1 MANSANPS
9 PFTNP
14 LTRPPTDAEKRI
26 TVNFSGEL
34 YDTLMEM
41 ARRSGKNVSDTIR
54 GAITLQKYLDDARRD
69 GNRILLERDGKVR
82 ELVTL

>member
-1 MANSANPS
+1 MAQPTNPS
-9 PFTNP
+9 PVTEP
-14 LTRPPTDAEKRI
+14 LPSPSLETEKRI

-34 YDTLMEM
+34 YDTLTEM

-54 GAITLQKYLDDARRD
+54 AAITLQKFIDDARRD
-69 GNRILLERDGKVR
+69 GNHILLERDGKVR